1 MRLAPNGT
9 LVRERPR
16 RLWASAGM
24 ALALAIAPAL
34 VGCGGTSAVELG
46 RSDSAASDSAAS
58 DSAASDS
65 AASDPAASDPAG
77 AAWAEA
83 TLGQLQQPI
92 IGGALDEN
100 TSGVVG
106 LALDLGSRVAG
117 HCSGT
122 LIAPNLVLTARHCV
136 ALTEATDPEGT
147 VECGTAKFKS
157 SFPARML
164 LVSPEPVRP
173 RSPQDPS
180 YVRGRE
186 IRTLGDANDV
196 CGFDIALIILE
207 RSVPSSAVPIAP
219 RIAFAPLDRES
230 FSTIGYGLT
239 SVEDPASDGTRQR
252 ADGSAV
258 RCSGDECV
266 SLSGGSIRSSEW
278 ASMNAPICSG
288 DSGGPALDEDGRVFG
303 VASRGDPGCEIAVY
317 GDVSNWGPF
326 IVDTAIE
333 AADLGDYPEP
343 AWTREEY
350 RVQGEPDATAE
361 GGCSVAH
368 SASSGA
374 RLSSLVA
381 SVLLF
386 GACLSRR
393 SRRRRSAR

>member
-1 MRLAPNGT
+1 MRLAPNVR
-9 LVRERPR
+9 LVRERQR
-16 RLWASAGM
+16 GSASAGI
-24 ALALAIAPAL
+24 ALALAIGAPL
-34 VGCGGTSAVELG
+34 VGCGGTYG
-46 RSDSAASDSAAS
+46 AAPEHQDPPGTG
-58 DSAASDS
+58 
-65 AASDPAASDPAG
+65 PAAEAPARL
-77 AAWAEA
+77 ATAEP

-92 IGGALDEN
+92 IGGALDES

-106 LALDLGSRVAG
+106 LALDLGGRVAG

-136 ALTEATDPEGT
+136 ALTEATDAEGT

-164 LVSPEPVRP
+164 LASPEPIRP
-173 RSPQDPS
+173 KNSSDPS

-207 RSVPSSAVPIAP
+207 RAVPSSVVPIAP
-219 RIAFAPLDRES
+219 RIAFAPIDREP

-239 SVEDPASDGTRQR
+239 RVEDPASDGTRQR

-258 RCSGDECV
+258 RCTGDECV

-288 DSGGPALDEDGRVFG
+288 DSGGPALDEHGRVFG

-333 AADLGDYPEP
+333 AAELGDYPEP
-343 AWTREEY
+343 AWTREAY
-350 RVQGEPDATAE
+350 RVQSEAAAAAE
-361 GGCSVAH
+361 GGCSVA
-368 SASSGA
+368 SAAPRRAG
-374 RLSSLVA
+374 LSSLLA

-393 SRRRRSAR
+393 WRARRSAR

>member
-1 MRLAPNGT
+1 MAAP
-9 LVRERPR
+9 L
-16 RLWASAGM
+16 L
-24 ALALAIAPAL
+24 
-34 VGCGGTSAVELG
+34 GCGGPGAPEPAEG
-46 RSDSAASDSAAS
+46 
-58 DSAASDS
+58 
-65 AASDPAASDPAG
+65 DPAA
-77 AAWAEA
+77 A
-83 TLGQLQQPI
+83 TLSQLQQPI
-92 IGGALDEN
+92 IGGALDES

-136 ALTEATDPEGT
+136 ALTEATDAEGT

-164 LVSPEPVRP
+164 LASPAPIRP
-173 RSPQDPS
+173 KNPQDPS

-219 RIAFAPLDRES
+219 RIASAPIARES

-239 SVEDPASDGTRQR
+239 SVEDPSSDGTRQR

-288 DSGGPALDEDGRVFG
+288 DSGGPALDEEGRVFG

-326 IVDTAIE
+326 IVDTAHE
-333 AADLGDYPEP
+333 AADLGGYAEP

-350 RVQGEPDATAE
+350 RVQSEPEASGD
-361 GGCSVAH
+361 GGCSVAQP
-368 SASSGA
+368 AAGRA
-374 RLSSLVA
+374 GLSSVVA

-393 SRRRRSAR
+393 VRGRRSAR

>member
-1 MRLAPNGT
+1 MAPV
-9 LVRERPR
+9 LF
-16 RLWASAGM
+16 
-24 ALALAIAPAL
+24 
-34 VGCGGTSAVELG
+34 GCGGPNAAELG
-46 RSDSAASDSAAS
+46 HGSPSDS
-58 DSAASDS
+58 
-65 AASDPAASDPAG
+65 PADVEPA
-77 AAWAEA
+77 
-83 TLGQLQQPI
+83 LGQLQQPI
-92 IGGALDEN
+92 IGGALDER

-106 LALDLGSRVAG
+106 LALDLGSHVAG

-136 ALTEATDPEGT
+136 ALTEATDPEGV
-147 VECGTAKFKS
+147 VECGTAKFKT

-164 LVSPEPVRP
+164 LASPAPVRP
-173 RSPQDPS
+173 SSPEDPS
-180 YVRGRE
+180 YIRGRE
-186 IRTLGDANDV
+186 VRTLGDANDV

-219 RIAFAPLDRES
+219 RIASAPVDRES

-239 SVEDPASDGTRQR
+239 SLEDPASDGTRQR

-288 DSGGPALDEDGRVFG
+288 DSGGPALDERGRVFG

-333 AADLGDYPEP
+333 AADLGSYAEP
-343 AWTREEY
+343 AWTREQY
-350 RVQGEPDATAE
+350 REQSEPNASTD
-361 GGCSVAH
+361 GGCSVAGAGH
-368 SASSGA
+368 LGSGGS
-374 RLSSLVA
+374 LSSLVA
-381 SVLLF
+381 SVLVF

-393 SRRRRSAR
+393 LRGRHTAR

>member
-1 MRLAPNGT
+1 MRLAPNST
-9 LVRERPR
+9 LVREIPWR
-16 RLWASAGM
+16 RSAPVGI
-24 ALALAIAPAL
+24 ALALAIASPL
-34 VGCGGTSAVELG
+34 LGCGSSGGA
-46 RSDSAASDSAAS
+46 
-58 DSAASDS
+58 
-65 AASDPAASDPAG
+65 DPADGVP
-77 AAWAEA
+77 AEA
-83 TLGQLQQPI
+83 TLSQLQQPI
-92 IGGALDEN
+92 IGGALDES

-136 ALTEATDPEGT
+136 ALTEATDAEGT

-164 LVSPEPVRP
+164 LASPASIRP
-173 RSPQDPS
+173 KDPQDPS
-180 YVRGRE
+180 YVRGGE

-207 RSVPSSAVPIAP
+207 RPVPSSVAPIAP
-219 RIAFAPLDRES
+219 RIASAPIDREP

-266 SLSGGSIRSSEW
+266 SLSGGSIKSSEW

-288 DSGGPALDEDGRVFG
+288 DSGGPALDEEGRVFG

-326 IVDTAIE
+326 IVDTALE
-333 AADLGDYPEP
+333 AAELGGYTEP

-350 RVQGEPDATAE
+350 RVQSESGAPGD
-361 GGCSVAH
+361 GGCSIAAP
-368 SASSGA
+368 ASGRA
-374 RLSSLVA
+374 GLSSLVA
-381 SVLLF
+381 SVLVF
-386 GACLSRR
+386 GACFSRR
-393 SRRRRSAR
+393 LRGRRSAR